1 MKFNLTIYCL
11 LSVFASFAQTTN
23 NQTKITELIEN
34 YFNYDRE
41 NIHVQFNKSI
51 YINNENIGFKGYI
64 ENKTSHLPSTNTN
77 NIQLVIYNDKQQII
91 QKQLL
96 FAYNGSFEGGFR
108 LNNKFTTGKYFFHFY
123 TNWMNNF
130 IEDESFIQS
139 IEIINKDEPYH
150 LKTNRPNIETAKINL
165 FPESGIIISETSNK
179 IGIQITDCNQKGIQ
193 ITDGTLIDSK
203 SNIISRF
210 NTNAMG
216 NGFFYFIPVADE
228 KYTVN
233 IKYDNKNLSK
243 SLPQIQNTGISI
255 GYNNN
260 LNNNTLAIVVK
271 TNENGVKL
279 YQNKKFN
286 LVVHQNKNLIQ
297 KEFTFENNQPEQLI
311 RFSKLNLSNGVN
323 TIRVIDEDLNEVCQ
337 RLIYINTSTKPI
349 TNLELKPIKNDSLS
363 LLGTINLNNASLS
376 VSILPK
382 DNIKTTQSNSILGTF
397 YLNSYLVKPE
407 AETYLYFDPENKTQR
422 QDLELLILN
431 QAENKYKWDN
441 IKMHPP
447 KPLYPSLKGTTIS
460 GIVEKKINTPSKY
473 KVSLMSLK
481 DKIFLETT
489 LNDKNE
495 YKFENI
501 FARDSTTFFIQLM
514 NEKNEAVFSKI
525 SVNVFNPNTDNI
537 FAKNWTNNICPPSQ
551 NNEEV
556 ITFSSSNKNAINL
569 DNVVI
574 QNNYKKT
581 KLIHKE
587 GNNFATAFKISD
599 REFGSLLDFLGRNGY
614 RTGFNPTDNSVFI
627 KNRLS
632 DVVRNTDNSPDVF
645 IDDVIVLDLNLINNY
660 SIDEVDEIYI
670 DKMGSSGFST
680 GGNGIIK
687 IYLKPG
693 TNKDFLKTKL
703 TSFILTNGFSKAI
716 TYKNSKFETK
726 KEFDYFGTLDWS
738 PNIILKENSTF
749 EIKFAKE
756 NQKEVKVQIEGYSN
770 DGQLISEIRY
780 LTTSETP

>member
-1 MKFNLTIYCL
+1 MKFNLSLYCL
-11 LSVFASFAQTTN
+11 LSLFTSLAQTSASQN
-23 NQTKITELIEN
+23 KITEVIEN

-51 YINNENIGFKGYI
+51 YVNDEQLVFKGYVS
-64 ENKTSHLPSTNTN
+64 NKTTQLPNTKTT
-77 NIQLVIYNDKQQII
+77 NIQVVIYNDKKEII

-96 FAYNGSFEGGFR
+96 FAYNGYFEGGMR
-108 LNNKFTTGKYFFHFY
+108 LNDKFTSGNYYFHFY

-130 IEDESFIQS
+130 VEDESFVQT
-139 IEIINKDEPYH
+139 IEIINKDEPYQI
-150 LKTNRPNIETAKINL
+150 KTNKPNFETAKIDL
-165 FPESGIIISETSNK
+165 FPESGIIINETSNK
-179 IGIQITDCNQKGIQ
+179 IGIRITDCHQKGIQ
-193 ITDGTLIDSK
+193 ITDGTLTDSK

-210 NTNAMG
+210 NTNTMG
-216 NGFFYFIPVADE
+216 NGFFYFIPVANE

-233 IKYDNKNLSK
+233 IKVDNKNLSK
-243 SLPQIQNTGISI
+243 PLPPIQNSGITI

-271 TNENGVKL
+271 TNENGLKL

-286 LVVHQNKNLIQ
+286 LIVHQNKNLIQ

-363 LLGTINLNNASLS
+363 LTGTINLNNASLS

-382 DNIKTTQSNSILGTF
+382 DNIKTTQSNSIIGTF
-397 YLNSYLVKPE
+397 SLNSYLAKPE
-407 AETYLYFDPENKTQR
+407 TETYLYFDSENKTQK
-422 QDLELLILN
+422 QDLELLMLN

-447 KPLYPSLKGTTIS
+447 KLLYPSLKGTTIS

-501 FARDSTTFFIQLM
+501 FATDSTTFFIQLM

-525 SVNVFNPNTDNI
+525 SVNVFNPKTDNN
-537 FAKNWTNNICPPSQ
+537 FAKSWTNIICSPSQ
-551 NNEEV
+551 NSEEV

-599 REFGSLLDFLGRNGY
+599 KEFGSLLDFLGRNGY

-627 KNRLS
+627 KNRLG
-632 DVVRNTDNSPDVF
+632 DIVRNTDNSPDVF
-645 IDDVIVLDLNLINNY
+645 IDDIILLDLNLINNY
-660 SIDEVDEIYI
+660 SIEEVDEIYI
-670 DKMGSSGFST
+670 DKMGSSGFSN

-693 TNKDFLKTKL
+693 TNKDYLKSKL
-703 TSFILTNGFSKAI
+703 NTFILTNGFSKVLL
-716 TYKNSKFETK
+716 YKNSKFSTK

-738 PNIILKENSTF
+738 PNIILKDNSNF

-756 NQKEVKVQIEGYSN
+756 NQKEVIVQIEGYSN
-770 DGQLISEIRY
+770 DGQLISEIKH
-780 LTTSETP
+780 LTTTETP